1 MMENHHA
8 EQTVKNQWLVSRAPG
23 CFIFILG
30 LVATYIGIIQP
41 LREML
46 SGVDFI
52 SYSIEVVGAAI
63 LAILFGLT
71 YIAFG
76 QEELN
81 QLFTRPGK
89 KGVTISGLFFVLFI
103 IGITLL
109 GIWLWEQ
116 LVSFLGYG

>member
-1 MMENHHA
+1 MENKPV
-8 EQTVKNQWLVSRAPG
+8 EQPVKNRWLVSRAPG

-46 SGVDFI
+46 SGAAFI

-63 LAILFGLT
+63 LAIVFGLT
-71 YIAFG
+71 YIVFG

-81 QLFTRPGK
+81 QLFTRPDK
-89 KGVTISGLFFVLFI
+89 KGVTTSGLFFALFI
-103 IGITLL
+103 VGIAML
-109 GIWLWEQ
+109 GIWLWEK
-116 LVSFLGYG
+116 LVFFLGYG